1 MARQFSDIGLAVKRL
16 QVRHHR
22 GSDAA
27 LAPLG
32 LTLVQWDALR
42 QLHDYPGASLHDLAQ
57 LTFQTDQS
65 MGALAHR
72 MIGAGLIE
80 RVAGPGRAVRHELT
94 AQGDALR
101 QDAQRIVNRVLAD
114 SLSPLTP
121 DQLETFDALLT
132 QLITNDPQPHFR
144 PRSEDDSQ
152 VE

>member
-1 MARQFSDIGLAVKRL
+1 MARQFSDMGLAIKRL

-32 LTLVQWDALR
+32 LTLVQLDALR

-80 RVAGPGRAVRHELT
+80 RVPGPGRAVRHELST
-94 AQGDALR
+94 QGDALR

-114 SLSPLTP
+114 SFNPLTP

-132 QLITNDPQPHFR
+132 QLVTDDR
-144 PRSEDDSQ
+144 LARSRLREGNKSQ